1 MGHSRQDF
9 RPSKDLRISP
19 VPPVLP
25 GRPSLDQLPESIRC
39 ALPPNVAVA
48 LDSRARRNILRA
60 LHGGGAPIKL
70 TVGELEADQR
80 IEASASDVRAQTVV
94 LAKQEV
100 VTVEG
105 ADDIDAE
112 PRYASAVATDRL
124 VVATLTVLETW
135 DRGRAGT
142 SPQPQVAGY

>member
-1 MGHSRQDF
+1 MGHSRQDS
-9 RPSKDLRISP
+9 RLGKDLRMSP
-19 VPPVLP
+19 VSPVLP
-25 GRPSLDQLPESIRC
+25 GRPHLDQLPDSIRC
-39 ALPPNVAVA
+39 ALPPNVALA

-60 LHGGGAPIKL
+60 LHGGGVPIKL

-80 IEASASDVRAQTVV
+80 IEASTFDVRAQTVA
-94 LAKQEV
+94 LAQQEV

-105 ADDIDAE
+105 ADDVDTE
-112 PRYASAVATDRL
+112 PRYASVVATDRL

-135 DRGRAGT
+135 DSGRAGT